1 MGLDAETS
9 AAVEG
14 VVAHEDELHDTLMS
28 STLFRRVD
36 WDEAAIRE
44 IAGEFETVVVKGDEV
59 VMRRG
64 EPSDDLFLVVSGRL
78 RVVLELAGGGETVL
92 AEHGRGE
99 TVGEVG
105 LITGD
110 PRTATVYAIRD
121 SILARL
127 PRASFQALCRRHPE
141 VMMERF
147 AGGIL
152 RSLVRDAHRERG
164 APSEFRGSITLVA
177 AEAGVELEE
186 LSEALRPHLAAIG
199 PTTVLTS
206 SRSRAALGG
215 DSAGD
220 EPLRSEDEAKLVR
233 WLGVQE
239 REYRFV
245 VYCADR
251 ASTAWSAQCIRQ
263 ADNVVFVAR
272 SSAVPSGVSEWA
284 AAGQS
289 HRLTSLVLVHDD
301 GVVRPGA
308 AAAWSAAF
316 GTPNV
321 FHVRDRNEADVA
333 RLARLLARKG
343 VALVIGGGGARMFA
357 AVGVARALA
366 ESGCPIDTVCG
377 VSAGAMLG
385 GLLAMGLSVDELLSR
400 CAAAARRVDYT
411 IPIYAL
417 TTGKNWSATLEQLF
431 GETQIEDLLLPFSC
445 TSVNLSTAELL
456 VHDRGSLLHAV
467 RASTAIP
474 GIIPPVWHE
483 GDLLVDGG
491 LMNNLPLEI
500 AHARPGVG
508 RMLAVSV
515 SPERQRAVREP
526 FGYHVSGWRGVGTQL
541 LRRTRRGMPTAMD
554 LLTQA
559 MLVADTKSK
568 RSATQ
573 LADFIFAPPA
583 LGYSLM
589 DWQHFAAI
597 AQSGYRYATELLL
610 DDDVRQ
616 AILGAQA

>member
-1 MGLDAETS
+1 MGLDAERS
-9 AAVEG
+9 AAVEA
-14 VVAHEDELHDTLMS
+14 VAAHEDELRDALMTS
-28 STLFRRVD
+28 ALFGRAD

-44 IAGEFETVVVKGDEV
+44 IAGEFETIVVKGDEV

-64 EPSDDLFLVVSGRL
+64 EPSDNLLLVVSGRL
-78 RVVLELAGGGETVL
+78 RVVLELADGGETVL

-99 TVGEVG
+99 TVGEIG

-110 PRTATVYAIRD
+110 PRTATVYAARD

-141 VMMERF
+141 LMMERF
-147 AGGIL
+147 AGGML
-152 RSLVRDAHRERG
+152 RRLVRDAHRERD

-177 AEAGVELEE
+177 AEAGIELEG
-186 LSEALRPHLAAIG
+186 LSEALRPHLATIG
-199 PTTVLTS
+199 ATTVLTS
-206 SRSRAALGG
+206 SRSRAALGE
-215 DSAGD
+215 DSGGD

-233 WLGVQE
+233 WLGAQE
-239 REYRFV
+239 RVHRFV
-245 VYCADR
+245 VYCADKT
-251 ASTAWSAQCIRQ
+251 STPWSAQCIRQ
-263 ADNVVFVAR
+263 ADHVVFVAR
-272 SSAVPSGVSEWA
+272 SSAVPSEVFEWA
-284 AAGQS
+284 AVGQS
-289 HRLTSLVLVHDD
+289 HRLTSLVLIHDD

-308 AAAWSAAF
+308 AAAWSAAC

-321 FHVRDRNEADVA
+321 FHVRDRSDADVA
-333 RLARLLARKG
+333 RLARLLAREG
-343 VALVIGGGGARMFA
+343 VALVIGGGGARVFA
-357 AVGVARALA
+357 AVGVARVLT

-417 TTGKNWSATLEQLF
+417 TTGKNWSATLEELF
-431 GETQIEDLLLPFSC
+431 GETQIEDLLLPFCC
-445 TSVNLSTAELL
+445 TSVNLSAAELL

-491 LMNNLPLEI
+491 LMNNLPIEI
-500 AHARPGVG
+500 AHSRLGVG

-526 FGYHVSGWRGVGTQL
+526 FGYHVSGWRGVGVQL

-573 LADFIFAPPA
+573 LADFIFTPPA
-583 LGYSLM
+583 GGYSLM

-597 AQSGYRYATELLL
+597 AQSGYRYATELML
-610 DDDVRQ
+610 DEDVRQ
-616 AILGAQA
+616 AILGAHA